1 MASQDV
7 VVTYRAEVDDLTQKL
22 RVVIDRLD
30 KLETES
36 KQAAKG
42 LDTTTKSADKLEKEL
57 DSVGKST
64 KKATD
69 NVKTFAK
76 SAKTDLGGLGSQIT
90 SIGLGIA
97 TGFAAAFSVDAIT
110 RFGQASVNAF
120 LEAQENAEKL
130 RFTITQV
137 GGESEAAFQRLID
150 QSEKLQKITIFSD
163 DSLQQAQNALATFGL
178 TATEIE
184 NLIPK
189 LADFAS
195 ATKTDIV
202 QAAQQVGAGLQGTGR
217 EFKKYGIE
225 VSATAT
231 AVENLSAITEGFARF
246 QGAAAKETET
256 LSGQLKQQA
265 NRADELQ
272 EALGSKLAPI
282 FVRLKTVLFEATLG
296 ILGFNK
302 ALEDVAAQKT
312 TSIETNILKSAEK
325 IKQAGKDVVSEF
337 SARVDELKATNEK
350 AGQDIEAI
358 NKRITDRIAEL
369 SRSASDVVP
378 EDDRIVRNLQ
388 KQIEATEKII
398 ATTNDKIK
406 AFTKVIEQEQQIASQ
421 NERTL
426 TSDGLRIKSIEELN
440 RLLTENNKLNDLV
453 SQANVDLINKE
464 LEARKKLAEQ
474 TKKDGEAALEQF
486 KKNME
491 LLRSLEIKN
500 QQDPN
505 IQLEAQFGLD
515 ISKLTATGKLRTQ
528 IIEQLQIE
536 LNNKLKALDE
546 QATEDEKKQYQ
557 DRETA
562 FQQSLE
568 DKKRAAQE
576 FYNEAQ
582 KLLTDAFL
590 QESAKLPE
598 PERRQIA
605 ESFEA
610 ELRRDEAAEIK
621 KIDDDLNADFE
632 DKQNKKIIVSAETT
646 AKIKQIWE
654 ALGFDLDA
662 AYQSDLQKW
671 LDKNE
676 QILDSSVQL
685 FNSLSQLY
693 STYAQNQVQQIQDKT
708 NAEIEQLDRLSEYNQ
723 EQLDKRQISE
733 REFANRQKKIEEEK
747 IKAQEAADKKSREI
761 KRKAA
766 ILDKAAALFQ
776 IIIDTARA
784 VAEVSPVVPLM
795 ALAAATGAAQA
806 AIVVAQPI
814 PYKKG
819 TKRAKGGLSQVDE
832 EGTEAIL
839 RVREGRLTMLDQGDK
854 VLPAHKTV
862 TYGKVLDTMFDGTFD
877 KHYMEKE
884 MAPRLVKQR
893 QLHEKAEKKSF
904 ARNISESL
912 VINSQLNTDPIAKQL
927 GKGVNITN
935 LDELYSIIDQNRV
948 SPYRR

>member
-22 RVVIDRLD
+22 KLVIDRMD
-30 KLETES
+30 RLETES

-42 LDTTTKSADKLEKEL
+42 LDVTTKSADKLDKEL
-57 DSVGKST
+57 DQVGKST
-64 KKATD
+64 KKASD

-76 SAKTDLGGLGSQIT
+76 SAKTDLGGLGSQVT

-97 TGFAAAFSVDAIT
+97 AGLGAAFSVDAIIS
-110 RFGQASVNAF
+110 FGKASVSAF

-163 DSLQQAQNALATFGL
+163 DSIQQAQNALATFGL

-184 NLIPK
+184 NLIPI
-189 LADFAS
+189 LADYAS
-195 ATKTDIV
+195 ATKTDLLT
-202 QAAQQVGAGLQGTGR
+202 ATQQVGAGLQGTGR

-231 AVENLSAITEGFARF
+231 AVENLSSITEGLVIF
-246 QGAAAKETET
+246 QGAATKETET

-282 FVRLKTVLFEATLG
+282 YVRLKTVLFEATLG

-302 ALEDVAAQKT
+302 ALEDAAAQKT
-312 TSIETNILKSAEK
+312 TAIENNILKSAEK
-325 IKQAGKDVVSEF
+325 IKQAGKDVVTEF
-337 SARVDELKATNEK
+337 SARVDELKVVNEK

-358 NKRITDRIAEL
+358 NKRITDRITEL
-369 SRSASDVVP
+369 SRSASDIVP
-378 EDDRIVRNLQ
+378 EDDRIVKNLQ
-388 KQIEATEKII
+388 KQVEATEKVIS
-398 ATTNDKIK
+398 TTNDKIK

-426 TSDGLRIKSIEELN
+426 TTDALRIKSIEELN

-464 LEARKKLAEQ
+464 LEARKKLASEFEKNKDVRIAGSAEEVKSIKAISAEYEALFKLLSDTDKAQ
-474 TKKDGEAALEQF
+474 LIELSVTAELDDENQLKDKIAQLKELAKNANIELPILTDPDGNLLALPDQVDALKTTLEANGIAIPLDIDTTKLEELRQKVAAL
-486 KKNME
+486 KIE
-491 LLRSLEIKN
+491 LEKELTI
-500 QQDPN
+500 PVT
-505 IQLEAQFGLD
+505 LEA
-515 ISKLTATGKLRTQ
+515 
-528 IIEQLQIE
+528 
-536 LNNKLKALDE
+536 
-546 QATEDEKKQYQ
+546 
-557 DRETA
+557 
-562 FQQSLE
+562 
-568 DKKRAAQE
+568 
-576 FYNEAQ
+576 
-582 KLLTDAFL
+582 
-590 QESAKLPE
+590 PE
-598 PERRQIA
+598 PIEMNTGI
-605 ESFEA
+605 EEA
-610 ELRRDEAAEIK
+610 VD
-621 KIDDDLNADFE
+621 
-632 DKQNKKIIVSAETT
+632 
-646 AKIKQIWE
+646 
-654 ALGFDLDA
+654 
-662 AYQSDLQKW
+662 SDLKLW
-671 LDKNE
+671 LDRNE
-676 QILDSSVQL
+676 QILTSSIDL
-685 FNSLSQLY
+685 FNSLTALY
-693 STYAQNQVQQIQDKT
+693 SAYAAKQLAQINETTQ
-708 NAEIEQLDRLSEYNQ
+708 AEIEQLDTLGKYNQ

-733 REFANRQKKIEEEK
+733 REFANRQKKLEEEK

-766 ILDKAAALFQ
+766 ILDKAAAIFQ

-784 VAEVSPVVPLM
+784 IAEVSPVVPLM
-795 ALAAATGAAQA
+795 ALAAATGAAQT

-832 EGTEAIL
+832 EGSEAIL

-877 KHYMEKE
+877 KHYMKKE

-912 VINSQLNTDPIAKQL
+912 VINSQLNTDPIARQL
-927 GKGVNITN
+927 GKGVNISN
-935 LDELYSIIDQNRV
+935 LDELYNIIDQNRV